1 MISNAEGRRGEKV
14 ALEGRLEPP
23 LLGTRSPLLEVDA
36 MLVLLCVWE
45 SVFVGE
51 SVEVEGYTIPTLD
64 TPHLHTTLTLPTPKT
79 GRPCPPPPASVTR
92 RVLTPSLPLLQV
104 RLSRQY
110 RVSAIPSLVLL
121 DSRSGRVITKSGR
134 EMVSSDPEALTFPWR
149 PRALG
154 DLLAATSLVDPQ
166 GQVVTY
172 DAIKDAYK
180 GLYFSAHWCPPCK
193 AFTPQLISVYE
204 KIKKKEGNFQMI
216 FVSSDRSEES
226 WRAYHSTMPWLSV
239 AWECE
244 DVRRELA
251 TNLEVQGIPTFVV
264 LAPDNTVITAEGRA
278 ELTEDPEAERFPWR
292 PQSVEVLAERH
303 MARLQESP
311 CLVLF
316 TDGETTELQF
326 GRDVLLPVA
335 EEYLL
340 EHAQEGA
347 LTLQFFV
354 AGEDEVSDSVRD
366 FACLEDVVPLV
377 AILDLAEG
385 AKFLLEDGVE
395 VSTATVHNFVTR
407 YCNSKLS
414 PLPIRPV
421 ASSATNTS

>member
-1 MISNAEGRRGEKV
+1 MAHPSLLKSLGEQVLGHSGPVSLSDISGPERVIALYFSAHWCPPCRGFTPQLV
-14 ALEGRLEPP
+14 AFYKHLKEN
-23 LLGTRSPLLEVDA
+23 TKHQLEVI
-36 MLVLLCVWE
+36 LVSSDQDEASFQDYFSDMPWLA
-45 SVFVGE
+45 
-51 SVEVEGYTIPTLD
+51 
-64 TPHLHTTLTLPTPKT
+64 LPFAETK
-79 GRPCPPPPASVTR
+79 RK
-92 RVLTPSLPLLQV
+92 V

-166 GQVVTY
+166 GQVVAY